1 MNSPRIRLLL
11 FLVVVLTTGNLL
23 RAAPPNIL
31 VIVSDDQAWTDYGFM
46 GHREIRTPHLDRL
59 ASESRRFTRGYVPSS
74 LCCPSL
80 ASLITGRYP
89 HQHGITGNDPP
100 LPSGPSGGAKYQ
112 SPEFVAGRQRLNARM
127 DESPALPRLLAGA
140 GYRSFQSGKWWQ
152 GNFRHGGS
160 THGMTRGEDAGG
172 GRHGDDGL
180 RIGRET
186 LQPIGDFIDSAQKDG
201 LPWFVWYAPMMPHEP
216 HNPPERFLARH
227 RDSAPSLHVA
237 RYRAMVEWFDE
248 TCGQLLAD
256 LDRRGVASN
265 TLVVYVTDN
274 GWIQSPDR
282 PGYAP
287 RSKQSPYDGGL
298 RTPILLRWP
307 GHIRPAVVDQP
318 VSSIDVLPT
327 LLKQVGIRIPE
338 DSPGVDLLDDR
349 AVRSRRAVFGACFAH
364 DIPDL
369 DRPERGLRWRWMIR
383 DGWKLI
389 VPDPVR
395 EPAGTVELY
404 RIDRDPFEERNLA
417 LDQSRMANRLRRD
430 LDRWWKGPLP

>member
-100 LPSGPSGGAKYQ
+100 LPSGLSGGAKYQ

-152 GNFRHGGS
+152 GNYRHGGF

-338 DSPGVDLLDDR
+338 GSPGVDLLDDR

-369 DRPERGLRWRWMIR
+369 DHPERGLRWRWMVR

-417 LDQSRMANRLRRD
+417 LDQSRMAKRLRRD